1 MCSGLLASSKNISG
15 VNFLG
20 LKYIIDIIENCAT
33 WLQCKHSVNVKEV
46 TCLCFHKNNDVFCSE
61 QNENASNAI
70 LASVNKTLG
79 GSFDI
84 HYSGNHS
91 VRIITG
97 MEEATSGWVTVNYL
111 NQTFKPSYVSSN
123 EYGK

>member
-1 MCSGLLASSKNISG
+1 MNK
-15 VNFLG
+15 
-20 LKYIIDIIENCAT
+20 KCAT
-33 WLQCKHSVNVKEV
+33 WLQCGHSVNVKRI
-46 TCLCFHKNNDVFCSE
+46 TYLRFHENNDVFCSE
-61 QNENASNAI
+61 QNENASDAI

-79 GSFDI
+79 GSFEEV

-111 NQTFKPSYVSSN
+111 NQTFKPSYVSSIK
-123 EYGK
+123 YI